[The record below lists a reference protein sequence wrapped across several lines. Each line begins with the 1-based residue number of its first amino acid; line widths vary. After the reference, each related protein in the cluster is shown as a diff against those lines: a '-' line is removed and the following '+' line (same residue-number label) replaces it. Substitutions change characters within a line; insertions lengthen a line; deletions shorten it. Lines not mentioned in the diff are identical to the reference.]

1 MSQQPDGHQ
10 PAAGPGAPVLTGTAE
25 PVSVVM
31 PARNEEPYLA
41 ESVRSVLSQDYDGEL
56 ELMIAVGPS
65 RDRTAELAHQL
76 AAADRRIT
84 VVDNPTGKIATAINL
99 AFRASSHPVVVR
111 VDGHSMLP
119 PGYIR
124 TALQTL
130 RETGAV
136 NVGGVMAAEGITPFQ
151 QAVAWAMTSPYGVGA
166 AKNHTGGEPGPAD
179 TAYLG
184 VFRREAVEQV
194 GGYNE
199 KFEIAEDWE
208 LNHRIR
214 QAGGLI
220 WFQPALRVT
229 YRPRT
234 TVRALSIQYFRY
246 GRWRRVVARQH
257 AGTINLRYL
266 APPLAATAVGAGTL
280 AGLAGVSALAAGA
293 GGVWPAV
300 LTAGF
305 AAPLG
310 YLAAVSLVGVRA
322 ARQLTP
328 AAAARLPLVL
338 TTMHMTWGTG
348 FLTSPRRLVPVAV
361 PREGA
366 PPGPVPPG
374 RVPPGTVPPGSGP
387 AD

>member
-1 MSQQPDGHQ
+1 MTQQPDHAA
-10 PAAGPGAPVLTGTAE
+10 PAAATPLLTGRTE

-41 ESVRSVLSQDYDGEL
+41 EAVGSILAQDYDGEL
-56 ELMIAVGPS
+56 ELLIAVGPS
-65 RDRTAELAHQL
+65 RDRTAELAREL
-76 AAADRRIT
+76 ASGDSRIT
-84 VVDNPTGKIATAINL
+84 VLDNPTGKIAAAINL
-99 AFRASSHPVVVR
+99 AFRASRHPVVVR

-119 PGYIR
+119 PAYIR

-166 AKNHTGGEPGPAD
+166 AKNHTGGDAGPAD

-184 VFRREAVEQV
+184 VFRREAVEKV

-229 YRPRT
+229 YRPRA
-234 TVRALSIQYFRY
+234 TVRELAIQYFRY

-257 AGTINLRYL
+257 PGTINLRYL
-266 APPLAATAVGAGTL
+266 APPLAVAAVGAGTL
-280 AGLAGVSALAAGA
+280 AGLAGVGALAAGA
-293 GGVWPAV
+293 GGAWPAL
-300 LTAGF
+300 LTIGF
-305 AAPLG
+305 AAPAG
-310 YLAAVSLVGVRA
+310 YLAAVGLVSIRA
-322 ARQLTP
+322 ARQVAP
-328 AAAARLPLVL
+328 AAAARLPLAL
-338 TTMHMTWGTG
+338 TTMHMSWGAG
-348 FLTSPRRLVPVAV
+348 FLTSPRRLVPEAV
-361 PREGA
+361 PREM
-366 PPGPVPPG
+366 VPHEE
-374 RVPPGTVPPGSGP
+374 GP
-387 AD
+387 AA

>member
-65 RDRTAELAHQL
+65 RDRTAELAREL

-234 TVRALSIQYFRY
+234 TARALSIQYFRY

-257 AGTINLRYL
+257 AGTINPRYL
-266 APPLAATAVGAGTL
+266 APPLAAAAVGAGTL

-293 GGVWPAV
+293 SGIWPPV
-300 LTAGF
+300 LTVGF

-338 TTMHMTWGTG
+338 ATMHMTWGAG
-348 FLTSPRRLVPVAV
+348 FLTSPRRLVPEAV
-361 PREGA
+361 PRE
-366 PPGPVPPG
+366 PVPPG
-374 RVPPGTVPPGSGP
+374 TVPPGTVPPGTVPPGSGS
-387 AD
+387 AE